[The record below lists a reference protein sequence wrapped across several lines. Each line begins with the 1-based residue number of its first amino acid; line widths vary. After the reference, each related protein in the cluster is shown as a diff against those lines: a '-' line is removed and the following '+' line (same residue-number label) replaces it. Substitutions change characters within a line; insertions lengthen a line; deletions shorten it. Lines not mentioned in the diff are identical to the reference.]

1 MFGKMR
7 NLQTEIA
14 LELIT
19 VNPEQPRKVF
29 EIQELEELSAS
40 IQEFG
45 VIQPVVVKKAQ
56 EGRYFLIA
64 GERRL
69 RAATMAGLKKIPVI
83 IRNADEKEIALI
95 ALVENVQRENLSYIE
110 EAMAYKKLMDDHGL
124 TQGEIARRVGKQ
136 QSTIS
141 NKIRLLI
148 LPEEIQRVLS
158 TNRLSERHARALLK
172 LPDDEIRMQVLDK
185 IVKHNLNVKQ
195 SDKLVEE
202 FLNKTEK
209 ERIREDRLR
218 YINYKI
224 YLNTLKKAFEAISK
238 EDKNAEY
245 HQEDKGDYVEV
256 RILIPKK
263 AT

>member
-1 MFGKMR
+1 M
-7 NLQTEIA
+7 
-14 LELIT
+14 
-19 VNPEQPRKVF
+19 
-29 EIQELEELSAS
+29 
-40 IQEFG
+40 
-45 VIQPVVVKKAQ
+45 
-56 EGRYFLIA
+56 
-64 GERRL
+64 
-69 RAATMAGLKKIPVI
+69 
-83 IRNADEKEIALI
+83 
-95 ALVENVQRENLSYIE
+95 
-110 EAMAYKKLMDDHGL
+110 
-124 TQGEIARRVGKQ
+124 
-136 QSTIS
+136 
-141 NKIRLLI
+141 
-148 LPEEIQRVLS
+148 S